1 MAYSPFYHVQFK
13 RTVASQKFKIVTMTT
28 VHQDMTVLKV
38 IYTGQNLKNFCFFN
52 TVSSNRWKQ
61 IPGTVNPNLCTQVQ
75 NGTNLPFNQQNIK
88 FCPSILCTRA

>member
-38 IYTGQNLKNFCFFN
+38 IYTGQNLKNFCFLTQFRAIDG
-52 TVSSNRWKQ
+52 NRYR
-61 IPGTVNPNLCTQVQ
+61 V
-75 NGTNLPFNQQNIK
+75 
-88 FCPSILCTRA
+88 R